1 MKITIILYMI
11 SLSVYASR
19 SWAQQESA
27 WALSANPVSI
37 SYVPKDSAME
47 AGLSYLI
54 HQAALPASD
63 QPDQTQTYRAY
74 VSGNRKLGLLWLAGG
89 IDWSQSLLKGRKW
102 NLLSQ
107 PDYLITA
114 GDSFGRATTHR
125 EIQDLRTSGLRLI
138 PENQGRD
145 RWRLYSYKQRR
156 SLLLPY
162 LPWDGTLNPDIRRY
176 RLRTSTQT
184 FWSLDPLYPSNRG
197 INV

>member
-63 QPDQTQTYRAY
+63 QPDQTQTYRAMY
-74 VSGNRKLGLLWLAGG
+74 PVTESWVCFGWRVVS
-89 IDWSQSLLKGRKW
+89 IGRKA
-102 NLLSQ
+102 
-107 PDYLITA
+107 Y
-114 GDSFGRATTHR
+114 
-125 EIQDLRTSGLRLI
+125 
-138 PENQGRD
+138 
-145 RWRLYSYKQRR
+145 
-156 SLLLPY
+156 
-162 LPWDGTLNPDIRRY
+162 
-176 RLRTSTQT
+176 
-184 FWSLDPLYPSNRG
+184 
-197 INV
+197 